1 MIHRKSLMLGVLLG
15 SFGTLLA
22 AGYLACAKKE
32 NKAQATGGARKPE
45 SPATFADQNPA
56 DLTEVVATIDS
67 TTITVKELQDR
78 INRQSPYVRAKYT
91 SLEQKK
97 DFVDNLIRFEVIA
110 AEAKRRGYDQ
120 DPEVVQTMK
129 QVMIQKLMKDEF
141 ETRVKLEDV
150 PEDDIKKF
158 FEEHKSEYNKP
169 EEVRVSA
176 IIVKK
181 KDVAQKVAEEA
192 KQPANQDN
200 KAFRDLV
207 AKYSEDEDSKARG
220 GDLRFFAADTKEIP
234 ADVVKAAF
242 TLQNQGDVSAPIQT
256 DKGFYILKQT
266 GRRKAITKVY
276 DEVKGQ
282 IQNRLYRERRQK
294 AMEEF
299 VDGLKKNAK
308 IEIKEAALGKVRV
321 DTSTPPPV
329 APGEPGERPTVVPAP
344 RPPAPKQ

>member
-1 MIHRKSLMLGVLLG
+1 MLGAVLG
-15 SFGTLLA
+15 CAGTLLV
-22 AGYLACAKKE
+22 AGFLACSKKE
-32 NKAQATGGARKPE
+32 NKAQATGGAARKPE
-45 SPATFADQNPA
+45 APATFPDQNPA
-56 DLTEVVATIDS
+56 DLTEVVATIDA

-78 INRQSPYVRAKYT
+78 INRQSPYVRAKYS

-97 DFVDNLIRFEVIA
+97 DFVDNLIRFEVLA

-120 DPEVVQTMK
+120 DSDVVQTMK

-150 PEDDIKKF
+150 PEEDIKKF
-158 FEEHKSEYNKP
+158 YAEHQSEYNKP

-181 KDVAQKVAEEA
+181 KDVAQKVGEEA
-192 KQPANQDN
+192 KQPQNQDN

-207 AKYSEDEDSKARG
+207 SKYSEDEDSKGRG
-220 GDLRFFAADTKEIP
+220 GDLRFFAADAKEIP
-234 ADVVKAAF
+234 AEVVKAAF
-242 TLQNQGDVSAPIQT
+242 ALQNQGDVSSPVQT
-256 DKGFYILKQT
+256 DKGFYVLKQT
-266 GRRKAITKVY
+266 GRRKAITKVF

-299 VDGLKKNAK
+299 VDGLKKGAK
-308 IEIKEAALGKVRV
+308 IEIKEAALAKVRV
-321 DTSTPPPV
+321 DTSTPPAV
-329 APGEPGERPTVVPAP
+329 TPGEPGERPTITVPVQ
-344 RPPAPKQ
+344 RPAAPKQ

>member
-1 MIHRKSLMLGVLLG
+1 
-15 SFGTLLA
+15 
-22 AGYLACAKKE
+22 
-32 NKAQATGGARKPE
+32 
-45 SPATFADQNPA
+45 
-56 DLTEVVATIDS
+56 
-67 TTITVKELQDR
+67 
-78 INRQSPYVRAKYT
+78 
-91 SLEQKK
+91 
-97 DFVDNLIRFEVIA
+97 
-110 AEAKRRGYDQ
+110 
-120 DPEVVQTMK
+120 
-129 QVMIQKLMKDEF
+129 
-141 ETRVKLEDV
+141 EDV

-242 TLQNQGDVSAPIQT
+242 TLQNQGNVSAPIQT

-329 APGEPGERPTVVPAP
+329 APAEPGD
-344 RPPAPKQ
+344 RPPAGRPRPGPARAQAVGTGARPPAVQGLNMRRFLAPVALVALAGTARADDKPAGEQAPASQPAAPAAPAVKDKPRVLVERVAAV